1 MGTTTPNLSIEDR
14 LDITD
19 LFARYVHTV
28 DSNQA
33 DAWVAL
39 FTADGVFDIPG
50 LMRLEGP
57 EQLRGMV
64 ATVAAQGGTWRHQIT
79 NILAEPGAT
88 TDEARVMAYGLV
100 SDWAEGGKLV
110 TFTDYRVTVRKVEGC
125 WRIAEL
131 VAGSAAPPVA

>member
-1 MGTTTPNLSIEDR
+1 METTTPKLSIEDR

-33 DAWVAL
+33 DACVAL
-39 FTADGVFDIPG
+39 FTADGVFDLPG
-50 LMRLEGP
+50 LMRLQGP

-64 ATVAAQGGTWRHQIT
+64 ATVAEQGGAWRHQIT
-79 NILAEPGAT
+79 NILAEPGAAA
-88 TDEARVMAYGLV
+88 DEARVTAYGLV
-100 SDWAEGGKLV
+100 SDWTEGGKLV
-110 TFTDYRVTVRKVEGC
+110 TFSDYRITVRKVEGS

-131 VAGSAAPPVA
+131 VATSPAPPLA